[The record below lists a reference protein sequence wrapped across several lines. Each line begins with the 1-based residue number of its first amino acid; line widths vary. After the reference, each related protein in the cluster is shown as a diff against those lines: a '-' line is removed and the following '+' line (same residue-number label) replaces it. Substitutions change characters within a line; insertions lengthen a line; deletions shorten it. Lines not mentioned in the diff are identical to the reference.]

1 MRAAICS
8 VGLVSPRSTWE
19 SMGADTPERSAR
31 SRNERSIASRSA
43 LTRGPTAA
51 TVGSAAAA
59 ITPVRYHVRSR
70 RRCGEAHTGRPRR
83 AGSLGAM
90 ERPDV
95 LVLGAG
101 GTLGEAWM
109 RGLLSGL
116 DDGGGPD
123 LRECASFVGTSAGSI
138 VAATLAAGERLEAG
152 DHAARDW
159 AQEAQ
164 DEPERLTGVARQAA
178 RAGLAVAGP
187 LAHFTLTAAAPAGRL
202 ARAAAL
208 RAAPRPGTSLAGL
221 GRHIE
226 SLGARF
232 DGRLRIAAVDRASGR
247 RVVFGEPDAPRASVA
262 DAVLAS
268 CAVPWIFSPVQIGE
282 REYVDGGVWSLTNL
296 DVAPAAGPGFSPPV
310 ELGEGGYG
318 DGGVWSLP
326 NPDGAPA
333 GRGGRGWCLIPPAG
347 PTIAPLRRTSTAG
360 ARAEALALRSRGA
373 RVRIVVPD

>member
-221 GRHIE
+221 GRDIV

-247 RVVFGEPDAPRASVA
+247 RVMFGEPDAPPATVR

-268 CAVPWIFSPVQIGE
+268 CAVPWIFAPVKIGE

-296 DVAPAAGPGFSPPV
+296 DAAPAAR
-310 ELGEGGYG
+310 
-318 DGGVWSLP
+318 
-326 NPDGAPA
+326 GA
-333 GRGGRGWCLIPPAG
+333 RVWCLIPTAG
-347 PTIAPLRRTSTAG
+347 TTIAALRRASTGA
-360 ARAEALALRSRGA
+360 ARAEALALRSRGV
-373 RVRIVVPD
+373 RVRTIVPDVPLGRNLMDPRRRGEVIAAGYAQGRRLMDRSG